1 MFVQSN
7 AWLNEI
13 ENRAKFENNRKSRH
27 QSKTMKTYPS
37 LHQSINRP
45 KYFMIYLLENLR
57 DGSEKYKKT
66 REIPKL
72 GFPKEKVR

>member
-13 ENRAKFENNRKSRH
+13 ENRAKFDNNRKSRH
-27 QSKTMKTYPS
+27 QSKTMKTYTSP
-37 LHQSINRP
+37 HQSINRP
-45 KYFMIYLLENLR
+45 KYFMISLWANLR

-72 GFPKEKVR
+72 GIPKEKVR